1 MASGTGAHYDQAD
14 GKIREADQSISTNC
28 VFTAGHQEPAC
39 RASQQVRNHP
49 DASVSSYGRFD
60 IRTLGSNRLAAA
72 CVRGYLSGTLKKK
85 PGLTVTSL
93 KEDCSRRYRL
103 TKAAKS

>member
-1 MASGTGAHYDQAD
+1 MIKKTARSAKQTKASAPTACSQQATKNPPAAPLSKSATIQTLLARPMGA
-14 GKIREADQSISTNC
+14 SISELSEAT
-28 VFTAGHQEPAC
+28 GWQPH
-39 RASQQVRNHP
+39 S
-49 DASVSSYGRFD
+49 
-60 IRTLGSNRLAAA
+60 
-72 CVRGYLSGTLKKK
+72 VRGYLSGTLKKK